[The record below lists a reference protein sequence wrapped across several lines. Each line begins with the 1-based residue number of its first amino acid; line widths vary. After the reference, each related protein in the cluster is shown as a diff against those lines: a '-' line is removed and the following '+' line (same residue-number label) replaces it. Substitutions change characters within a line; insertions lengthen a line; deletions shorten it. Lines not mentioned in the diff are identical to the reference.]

1 MGTTLGPPSCSQAQ
15 PTLKPQNY
23 LWGLSVAAETKC
35 SARPTQHACFQ
46 TGWLGWFQKCG
57 GVDAFGVHFGEIQE
71 AADTFF
77 FLLPHHGQ
85 LGDAVISYSLA
96 DDIPGDQSP
105 VLVMKLWPA
114 Q

>member
-1 MGTTLGPPSCSQAQ
+1 MP
-15 PTLKPQNY
+15 
-23 LWGLSVAAETKC
+23 
-35 SARPTQHACFQ
+35 
-46 TGWLGWFQKCG
+46 
-57 GVDAFGVHFGEIQE
+57 FGVHFGEIQE

-77 FLLPHHGQ
+77 SLLPHHGQ

-105 VLVMKLWPA
+105 VPVMKLWPA

>member
-1 MGTTLGPPSCSQAQ
+1 M
-15 PTLKPQNY
+15 
-23 LWGLSVAAETKC
+23 WGLLLAPQVAHRHNPLLSLRTTSGAYLLLLRQNVLQDPLST
-35 SARPTQHACFQ
+35 HASRLA
-46 TGWLGWFQKCG
+46 GSRNVRELMP
-57 GVDAFGVHFGEIQE
+57 FGVHFGETQE

-77 FLLPHHGQ
+77 SLLPHHGQ